1 MTGCEGYRAIARV
14 YDRLNAELDY
24 SAWAD
29 FIEAAFDR
37 FLPQKP
43 ELVLDLAC
51 GTGSLSVL
59 LAQRGHRVIGA
70 DLSEDMLAEE
80 LYNDNASFIVAVA
93 DDGTVLGYAGLTV
106 VLDEGYINNV
116 AVRSQYRR
124 MGVAD
129 ALLGTFINF
138 AEDHLAFLTLEVR
151 ASNDK
156 AISLYT
162 KNGFVQEG
170 RRKDYYKDPKEDAI
184 IMTRRFSGEE
194 A

>member
-1 MTGCEGYRAIARV
+1 MDFRLLPMDRSTVPDVAAIER
-14 YDRLNAELDY
+14 ECF
-24 SAWAD
+24 SQPW
-29 FIEAAFDR
+29 
-37 FLPQKP
+37 
-43 ELVLDLAC
+43 
-51 GTGSLSVL
+51 
-59 LAQRGHRVIGA
+59 
-70 DLSEDMLAEE
+70 SEDMLTEE

-116 AVRSQYRR
+116 AVKSQYRR

-129 ALLGTFINF
+129 ALLGTFIRF
-138 AEDHLAFLTLEVR
+138 AEEHLAFLTLEVR

-184 IMTRRFSGEE
+184 IMTRRFSGGE

>member
-1 MTGCEGYRAIARV
+1 MDFRLLPMDRSTVPDVAAIER
-14 YDRLNAELDY
+14 ECF
-24 SAWAD
+24 SQPW
-29 FIEAAFDR
+29 
-37 FLPQKP
+37 
-43 ELVLDLAC
+43 
-51 GTGSLSVL
+51 
-59 LAQRGHRVIGA
+59 
-70 DLSEDMLAEE
+70 SEDMLAEE

-170 RRKDYYKDPKEDAI
+170 RRKDYYKAPKEDAI
-184 IMTRRFSGEE
+184 IMTRRFSGEG

>member
-1 MTGCEGYRAIARV
+1 MDFRLLPMDRSTVPDVAAIER
-14 YDRLNAELDY
+14 ECF
-24 SAWAD
+24 SQPW
-29 FIEAAFDR
+29 
-37 FLPQKP
+37 
-43 ELVLDLAC
+43 
-51 GTGSLSVL
+51 
-59 LAQRGHRVIGA
+59 
-70 DLSEDMLAEE
+70 SEDMLAEE

-116 AVRSQYRR
+116 AVKSQYRR

-156 AISLYT
+156 AISLYM

-184 IMTRRFSGEE
+184 IMTRRFSGEG

>member
-1 MTGCEGYRAIARV
+1 MDFRLHPMDRSTVPDVAAIER
-14 YDRLNAELDY
+14 ECF
-24 SAWAD
+24 SQPW
-29 FIEAAFDR
+29 
-37 FLPQKP
+37 
-43 ELVLDLAC
+43 
-51 GTGSLSVL
+51 
-59 LAQRGHRVIGA
+59 
-70 DLSEDMLAEE
+70 SEDMLAEE

-129 ALLGTFINF
+129 ALLGTFISF
-138 AEDHLAFLTLEVR
+138 AEEHLAFLTLEVR

-170 RRKDYYKDPKEDAI
+170 RRRDYYKDPREDAI
-184 IMTRRFSGEE
+184 IMTRRFSGGE

>member
-1 MTGCEGYRAIARV
+1 MDFRLLPMDRSTVPDVAAIER
-14 YDRLNAELDY
+14 ECF
-24 SAWAD
+24 SQPW
-29 FIEAAFDR
+29 
-37 FLPQKP
+37 
-43 ELVLDLAC
+43 
-51 GTGSLSVL
+51 
-59 LAQRGHRVIGA
+59 
-70 DLSEDMLAEE
+70 SEDMLAEE
-80 LYNDNASFIVAVA
+80 LYNDNASFIVAEA

-106 VLDEGYINNV
+106 VLDEGYINNI

-129 ALLGTFINF
+129 ALLGTFIHF

-184 IMTRRFSGEE
+184 IMTRRFSGEG

>member
-1 MTGCEGYRAIARV
+1 MNYKLLPMDRSTVPDVAAIER
-14 YDRLNAELDY
+14 ECF
-24 SAWAD
+24 SQPW
-29 FIEAAFDR
+29 
-37 FLPQKP
+37 
-43 ELVLDLAC
+43 
-51 GTGSLSVL
+51 
-59 LAQRGHRVIGA
+59 
-70 DLSEDMLAEE
+70 SEDMLAEE

>member
-1 MTGCEGYRAIARV
+1 MDFRLLPMDRSTVPDVAAIER
-14 YDRLNAELDY
+14 ECF
-24 SAWAD
+24 SQPW
-29 FIEAAFDR
+29 
-37 FLPQKP
+37 
-43 ELVLDLAC
+43 
-51 GTGSLSVL
+51 
-59 LAQRGHRVIGA
+59 
-70 DLSEDMLAEE
+70 SENMLAEE

-106 VLDEGYINNV
+106 VLDEGYINNI
-116 AVRSQYRR
+116 AVKSQYRR

-129 ALLGTFINF
+129 ALLGTFIHF

-162 KNGFVQEG
+162 KNGFVREG

>member
-1 MTGCEGYRAIARV
+1 MEYTLV
-14 YDRLNAELDY
+14 PMDRSHLAGVAELERLCF
-24 SAWAD
+24 SVPWN
-29 FIEAAFDR
+29 EA
-37 FLPQKP
+37 
-43 ELVLDLAC
+43 
-51 GTGSLSVL
+51 
-59 LAQRGHRVIGA
+59 
-70 DLSEDMLAEE
+70 MLAEE

-106 VLDEGYINNV
+106 VLDEGYINNI

-129 ALLGTFINF
+129 ALLGTFIHF
-138 AEDHLAFLTLEVR
+138 AEEHLAFLTLEVR

-170 RRKDYYKDPKEDAI
+170 RRKDYYKAPKEDAI
-184 IMTRRFSGEE
+184 IMTRRFSGEG

>member
-1 MTGCEGYRAIARV
+1 MDFRLLPMDRSTVPDVAAIER
-14 YDRLNAELDY
+14 ECF
-24 SAWAD
+24 SQPW
-29 FIEAAFDR
+29 
-37 FLPQKP
+37 
-43 ELVLDLAC
+43 
-51 GTGSLSVL
+51 
-59 LAQRGHRVIGA
+59 
-70 DLSEDMLAEE
+70 SEDMLAEE

-129 ALLGTFINF
+129 ALLGTFIRF
-138 AEDHLAFLTLEVR
+138 AEEHLAFLTLEVR

-184 IMTRRFSGEE
+184 IMTRRFSGEG